1 MVISFLDPNITVTE
15 SEQMF
20 ELCVVKEG
28 IHFSPIDVT
37 ISLCE
42 PQSPVGRPLQ
52 VASGMTSVPVCLFT
66 SLIQFYNNH
75 FI

>member
-1 MVISFLDPNITVTE
+1 MVISFLEPTINVTE
-15 SEQMF
+15 NEQKF

-28 IHFSPIDVT
+28 THFSPIDVT

-52 VASGMTSVPVCLFT
+52 VASGIASVPVCFFT
-66 SLIQFYNNH
+66 NVIQFL
-75 FI
+75 